1 MIGENGREMKSF
13 GVFNTR
19 PVNQLSSGRALRQL
33 FALFC
38 ILTFVLASQQT
49 FAASLKERVTP
60 AILGEIYPGA
70 ERMGDEGGTPPAA
83 PVYVG
88 TNVVG
93 FVFSTL
99 DIVASPGYSSVPFD
113 VLAGVD
119 VSGKLTG
126 AKVIYHREPHIMDD
140 TRREALLD
148 TFLLRH
154 NGMVLQG
161 VNSRVLPPDFV
172 VGATVTA
179 RAMRGAIQD
188 SARLVLRSRIAR
200 PQVTEP
206 TLDLEGFQL
215 TSWEQLLA
223 QGSIVTRRVTS
234 KEMKDLLTKADAAQ
248 GKLDEDLGKPDD
260 LYIQFMT
267 GLFTPA
273 GIGRNLLGSRPYD
286 DYMQRMPRGA
296 QVIAIASN
304 GPYDFM
310 GTAHNRQANGYKFD
324 RILVVQGEKTF
335 EFTNSVFQRL
345 GTGGSQLGLRAQQY
359 AALFALPTDASFDPL
374 KPWRLDVLVHA
385 DVAGTRKTVSVPLE
399 YKLPSAHI
407 LMPEV
412 EPVPAWVEAWTDAKL
427 NIIILSS
434 ALGLLTLMLAFQG
447 PLTRMTKAY
456 RWIRHGFLLFTLIWI
471 GWIAEAQLSIIN
483 VINYIT
489 APLHR
494 FDWGF
499 YLAEP
504 LIVIMACYTAL
515 SLLLLGRGVFCGWL
529 CPFGALQELLG
540 QAARWL
546 GLPQWNPN
554 ERLQRQLWF
563 GKYISAFVVLATA
576 FISIDHAVTAAELEP
591 FKTAI
596 TSHFNRGWP
605 YLLYAGLLI
614 SIGLFTER
622 AYCRFMCP
630 LGGVLALL
638 DRLHLIDLLKRRP
651 ECGNPC
657 HLCERSC
664 PVRAIESSGKIKM
677 AECFQ
682 CLDCQVEYYDDKRC
696 PPLAKA
702 RKLSTPVRGVK
713 VTAAL
718 AGANLSAS
726 LANLQQGSKP

>member
-1 MIGENGREMKSF
+1 MIIAREFSREWPLSWR
-13 GVFNTR
+13 TR
-19 PVNQLSSGRALRQL
+19 GYDFRLWLLRLIAVALVC
-33 FALFC
+33 AP
-38 ILTFVLASQQT
+38 IPG
-49 FAASLKERVTP
+49 FAAGLKERVTP
-60 AILGEIYPGA
+60 AILAEIYPGA

-88 TNVVG
+88 TNIVG

-119 VSGKLTG
+119 VTGKLTG
-126 AKVIYHREPHIMDD
+126 AKVVYHREPHIMDD
-140 TRREALLD
+140 TRRADLLD
-148 TFLLRH
+148 TFLQRH

-179 RAMRGAIQD
+179 RAMRGAVQD
-188 SARLVLRSRIAR
+188 SARLVLRSRVAR
-200 PQVTEP
+200 PQVSQP

-223 QGSIVTRRVTS
+223 QGAIVTRRVTS

-260 LYIQFMT
+260 VYIEFMA

-324 RILVVQGEKTF
+324 RIRVVQGEKTY

-359 AALFALPTDASFDPL
+359 AALFALPMDGSFDPL
-374 KPWRLDVLVHA
+374 KPWRLEVLVHS

-399 YKLPSAHI
+399 YKLPAAYI
-407 LMPEV
+407 LMPET

-427 NIIILSS
+427 NIIILSC
-434 ALGLLTLMLAFQG
+434 ALVLLTLMLAFQG

-489 APLHR
+489 APLHH
-494 FDWGF
+494 FNWGF

-504 LIVIMACYTAL
+504 LIVIMAGYTVL

-540 QAARWL
+540 QFSRWL

-563 GKYISAFVVLATA
+563 GKYIAAFVVLATA
-576 FISIDHAVTAAELEP
+576 FISIDHAVTAAEVEP

-605 YLLYAGLLI
+605 YLVYAGGLVA
-614 SIGLFTER
+614 IGLFTER
-622 AYCRFMCP
+622 AYCRFLCP

-664 PVRAIESSGKIKM
+664 PVRAIESSGKIIM

-702 RKLSTPVRGVK
+702 RKQASPSRGFRPS
-713 VTAAL
+713 AGLEGAL
-718 AGANLSAS
+718 ASV
-726 LANLQQGSKP
+726 QQGGKP